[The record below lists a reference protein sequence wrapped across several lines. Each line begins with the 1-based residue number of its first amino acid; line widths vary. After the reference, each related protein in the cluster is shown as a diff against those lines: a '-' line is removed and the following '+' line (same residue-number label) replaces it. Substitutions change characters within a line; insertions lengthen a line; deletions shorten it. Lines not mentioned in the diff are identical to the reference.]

1 MIKTDADD
9 ILLAR
14 YLVHNVLSQKCHFV
28 ANNVIVRCVFVTIS
42 HYLVAS
48 HQSFQLKNNF
58 QNCGPRPTGPM
69 WPHPPLNTNH
79 NPQLPMHCDMLADD
93 MYVQGYK
100 CNTTCQAAPEKQ
112 VQVQCSCLRTFMGI
126 TLAKSCEWVIK
137 SIDGEEST
145 ECPPVPDTMPQFDW
159 QCDPRIETCSEGSF
173 T

>member
-1 MIKTDADD
+1 MLSDRHDITFSTRLIK
-9 ILLAR
+9 
-14 YLVHNVLSQKCHFV
+14 K
-28 ANNVIVRCVFVTIS
+28 ANNVVVGCANRVFPV
-42 HYLVAS
+42 S
-48 HQSFQLKNNF
+48 HQSVQLNKNI

-112 VQVQCSCLRTFMGI
+112 VQIECTCLRTFLGI

-137 SIDGEEST
+137 SSDGEEST

-159 QCDPRIETCSEGSF
+159 KCDPRIETCSEGK
-173 T
+173 